1 MKKFKIQNS
10 KFIIILLIINY
21 SLQIASAQP
30 GNTKRAYH
38 WYFGDGA
45 GLDFSSGQAVAD
57 TNGELHTDEGCAAI
71 SDTAGNL
78 LFYTDGV
85 TVWNKNHQ
93 IMQNGTGLLTSG
105 TPMQSSIIIPKPQN
119 DNIYYIFTNDEC
131 WGDTTTGVC
140 KGVHY
145 STVDMTLNGG
155 LGAVVEKN
163 HFLTK
168 HTHEALA
175 AIHHANGEDVW
186 VVCHKRFEEKF
197 YAYLVTKYGVDT
209 IPVITEIGNA
219 VELPFSTGTIKFSPN
234 GKKMTSYSFWDYGT
248 TGYNDTIELY
258 DFNKNTGILSNRI
271 TLAPDTFFPAQIFSP
286 DNSKLYCSG
295 GYESPNIKIYQYDL
309 TATDIEN
316 SKQLVYVSNYLVFFY
331 DGQYSPIDST
341 IFFSRAYTDTLA
353 IIHNPNASGIACD
366 FEDIGIT
373 LNGRNIQSVFPNFI
387 TSFFNTDTTVYTT
400 IKYSVKNQKNNVY
413 PNPFNEK
420 AVINT
425 NSQIIK
431 SFNLFNIKGIQMD
444 NNKDY
449 KLRQTDDAYLFINKK
464 LKGGIYILSG
474 VFANKEQFNIKIII
488 N

>member
-1 MKKFKIQNS
+1 MK
-10 KFIIILLIINY
+10 LLITFLILNF
-21 SLQIASAQP
+21 SFLITFSQP

-71 SDTAGNL
+71 SDINGNL
-78 LFYTDGV
+78 LFYTDGKI
-85 TVWNKNHQ
+85 VWNKNHQ

-105 TPMQSSIIIPKPQN
+105 TPMQSSIIIPKPHN

-131 WGDTTTGVC
+131 WGDTTMPEKC
-140 KGVHY
+140 RGVHY

-155 LGAVVEKN
+155 LGAVIEKN

-234 GKKMTSYSFWDYGT
+234 GKKMTSWNYWDYIN
-248 TGYNDTIELY
+248 TGFCDTIELY
-258 DFNKNTGILSNRI
+258 DFDKNTGVLSNSI
-271 TLAPDTFFPAQIFSP
+271 TLSPDTGCIGYIFSP
-286 DNSKLYCSG
+286 DNSKLYISG
-295 GYESPNIKIYQYDL
+295 GGYAPNIRIYQYDL
-309 TATDIEN
+309 TASNIEN
-316 SKQLVYVSNYLVFFY
+316 SKQLVYVSSYLVYFY

-366 FEDIGIT
+366 FENIGIT
-373 LNGRNIQSVFPNFI
+373 LNGRNVITNFPNFI
-387 TSFFNTDTTVYTT
+387 TSFFNTDTTVYTK
-400 IKYSVKNQKNNVY
+400 IKYSLKNKKNNVY

-474 VFANKEQFNIKIII
+474 VFANKEQFNIKLII